1 VKEDPSD
8 NRILECAEAGGSEFI
23 VTGDAQLLKL
33 GQFAGMKILKPPEFL
48 GLQIVTWTRA
58 LSARLVSLSLICG
71 HGIPCRYLRGVVAI
85 LLKLCC

>member
-1 VKEDPSD
+1 MKEDPSD

-33 GQFAGMKILKPPEFL
+33 GQFSGMKILKPAEFL

-71 HGIPCRYLRGVVAI
+71 HGIPCRYLRGVGRHSP
-85 LLKLCC
+85 